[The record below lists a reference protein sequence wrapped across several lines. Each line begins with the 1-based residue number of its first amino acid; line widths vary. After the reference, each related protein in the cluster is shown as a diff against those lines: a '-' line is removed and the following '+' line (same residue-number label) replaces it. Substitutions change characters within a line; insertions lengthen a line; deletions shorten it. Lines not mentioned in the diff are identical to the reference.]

1 MQCDAPCRARC
12 YGAAADGLLR
22 GTAGAI
28 DTGPSLSF
36 SSASLLCSTGPTITT
51 GHRAGVIH
59 FLTTRL
65 TSARETFST
74 LAANV
79 R

>member
-1 MQCDAPCRARC
+1 
-12 YGAAADGLLR
+12 
-22 GTAGAI
+22 
-28 DTGPSLSF
+28 LSF